1 MINRSERVFIPL
13 MVGVLTFLVNFSIL
27 TYLFSAFPWIVSLF
41 FGKGSWWVYQPFNV
55 KVFYVVGIAPVV
67 EEIIHRR
74 IVLQFFLSRDLL
86 IFGLVVSSLTFGVH
100 HVIFGWG
107 WLKAVDMFFVGL
119 VFGIIYTKYKLLGSW
134 LSHFSNNLMSI
145 LFTILMS

>member
-1 MINRSERVFIPL
+1 MK
-13 MVGVLTFLVNFSIL
+13 VL
-27 TYLFSAFPWIVSLF
+27 
-41 FGKGSWWVYQPFNV
+41 
-55 KVFYVVGIAPVV
+55 YVVGVAPLL

-74 IVLQFFLSRDLL
+74 IVLQFFLSKNLM
-86 IFGLVVSSLTFGVH
+86 FAGLVVSSLTFGFH

-119 VFGIIYTKYKLLGSW
+119 VFGVVYIKYKLFGSW